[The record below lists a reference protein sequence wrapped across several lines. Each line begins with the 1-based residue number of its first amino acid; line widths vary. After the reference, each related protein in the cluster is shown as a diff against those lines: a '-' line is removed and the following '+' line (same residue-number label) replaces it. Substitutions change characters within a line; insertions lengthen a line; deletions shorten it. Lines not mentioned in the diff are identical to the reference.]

1 MGPAKSKHLSLHHDH
16 DDPEGELGHL
26 RRIESSKEERRRRR
40 KWRKKQGYSLPTGMD
55 MVGRISAASSQPDLP
70 DIDQDD
76 AILVSYSQSNAEK
89 FSHLRPNY
97 QNRSDHRISSSEEP
111 DDVIDIQDEHD
122 DHNDDQDNTI
132 EKKHVHVIR
141 ISDNDKPNN
150 CKQCVIFY
158 ANSFVFV
165 QVILF
170 IYFFHVKSVA
180 KLANFLA

>member
-1 MGPAKSKHLSLHHDH
+1 MENFSALNMGPAKSKHLSLHEHH
-16 DDPEGELGHL
+16 EELGHL
-26 RRIESSKEERRRRR
+26 RRMESSKEERRRRR

-97 QNRSDHRISSSEEP
+97 QSRSDRISSSEEP
-111 DDVIDIQDEHD
+111 DDVIDIQDDHD
-122 DHNDDQDNTI
+122 DRDHDDTI

-141 ISDNDKPNN
+141 ISDNDKPN
-150 CKQCVIFY
+150 CKQCVIFMPT
-158 ANSFVFV
+158 
-165 QVILF
+165 
-170 IYFFHVKSVA
+170 FFFRK
-180 KLANFLA
+180 